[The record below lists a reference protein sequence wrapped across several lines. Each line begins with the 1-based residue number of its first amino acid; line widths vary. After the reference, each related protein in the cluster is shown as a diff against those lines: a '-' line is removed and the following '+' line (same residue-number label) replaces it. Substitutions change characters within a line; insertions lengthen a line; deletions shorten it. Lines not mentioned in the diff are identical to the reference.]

1 MDMFPSCPKIF
12 TCVSLLESMSVLL
25 PTSQLGSEVLYG
37 VFTTGSNS
45 ITGSAVCAFK
55 MRDILDVFDG
65 RFKAQE
71 SPNMHWLPVSPEKV
85 ELACVYVY
93 RFKIKFGGRERNKL
107 LLTLSL
113 CPLCRDCEKKEN
125 SIRALLLY
133 AGSQT

>member
-1 MDMFPSCPKIF
+1 MFISVP
-12 TCVSLLESMSVLL
+12 ESMSVLL

-85 ELACVYVY
+85 
-93 RFKIKFGGRERNKL
+93 KFWFG
-107 LLTLSL
+107 
-113 CPLCRDCEKKEN
+113 
-125 SIRALLLY
+125 Y
-133 AGSQT
+133 AI